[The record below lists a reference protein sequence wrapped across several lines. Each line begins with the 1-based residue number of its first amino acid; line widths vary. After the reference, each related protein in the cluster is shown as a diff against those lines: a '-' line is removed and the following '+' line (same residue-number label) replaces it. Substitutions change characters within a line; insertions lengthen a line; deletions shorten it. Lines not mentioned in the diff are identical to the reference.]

1 MWWSN
6 KLSKKFSKV
15 YKENLFHGAVSKS
28 GNGSDLTQTE
38 TLRLELPT
46 LFKKLEIN
54 SILDLPCGDFYWMSK
69 VVSKDLVYT
78 GADVVPELILNLNS
92 EYKGKNRNFLEINI
106 TNKKIE
112 KNDAIFCRDLF
123 VHLSNKDIAKSLKN
137 IIDSESTYLFTTT
150 FTRIINNKDLP
161 RFKRGVAWRILNLRK
176 QPWGFPEP
184 LYLINENC
192 SEGQGLYS
200 DKSIGV
206 WKIKDLPKF

>member
-15 YKENLFHGAVSKS
+15 YKENLFQGTVSKS

-38 TLRLELPT
+38 TLRLELPI

-54 SILDLPCGDFYWMSK
+54 SILDLPCGDFYWMSQI
-69 VVSKDLVYT
+69 VSKDLVYT
-78 GADVVPELILNLNS
+78 GADVVPALILKLNS
-92 EYKGKNRNFLEINI
+92 EYKCKNRDFLEINI
-106 TNKKIE
+106 VNESIKKY
-112 KNDAIFCRDLF
+112 DAIFCRDLF
-123 VHLSNKDIAKSLKN
+123 VHLSNKDIVKSLKN
-137 IIDSESTYLFTTT
+137 IINSQSTYLFTTT
-150 FTRIINNKDLP
+150 FTRSINNKDLP

-176 QPWGFPEP
+176 HPWGFPEP
-184 LYLINENC
+184 LYLVNENC
-192 SEGQGLYS
+192 TEGDGLYS

>member
-1 MWWSN
+1 MWRSN
-6 KLSKKFSKV
+6 KLTRKFSKV
-15 YKENLFHGAVSKS
+15 YKENLFHGTVSKS

-69 VVSKDLVYT
+69 VVSKEHVYT
-78 GADVVPELILNLNS
+78 GADVVPALILKLNS
-92 EYKGKNRNFLEINI
+92 EYKGKNRDFLEINI
-106 TNKKIE
+106 VNESIKKY
-112 KNDAIFCRDLF
+112 DAIFCRDLF
-123 VHLSNKDIAKSLKN
+123 VHLSNKDIVKSLKN
-137 IIDSESTYLFTTT
+137 ITNSQSTYLFTTT
-150 FTRIINNKDLP
+150 FTRSINNKDLP

-176 QPWGFPEP
+176 HPWGFPEP

-192 SEGQGLYS
+192 TEGDGLYS

>member
-15 YKENLFHGAVSKS
+15 YKENLFHGTVSKS

-78 GADVVPELILNLNS
+78 GADVVPELILKLNS

-106 TNKKIE
+106 ANKKIE
-112 KNDAIFCRDLF
+112 KYDAIFCRDLF

-176 QPWGFPEP
+176 QPRIQGEKTRKDHKPFPES
-184 LYLINENC
+184 L
-192 SEGQGLYS
+192 
-200 DKSIGV
+200 
-206 WKIKDLPKF
+206 

>member
-15 YKENLFHGAVSKS
+15 YKENLFYGTVSKS

-38 TLRLELPT
+38 TLRSELPK

-69 VVSKDLVYT
+69 VVSKDLMYT
-78 GADVVPELILNLNS
+78 GADVVPELILKLNS

-106 TNKKIE
+106 ANKKIE
-112 KNDAIFCRDLF
+112 KYDAIFCRDLF

-137 IIDSESTYLFTTT
+137 IVDSESTYLFTTT